1 MATSSPDC
9 MRVIKLMSEGVAISQ
24 AVS

>member
-1 MATSSPDC
+1 MATSTPDC
-9 MRVIKLMSEGVAISQ
+9 IHVVKFMCEGVAISQ